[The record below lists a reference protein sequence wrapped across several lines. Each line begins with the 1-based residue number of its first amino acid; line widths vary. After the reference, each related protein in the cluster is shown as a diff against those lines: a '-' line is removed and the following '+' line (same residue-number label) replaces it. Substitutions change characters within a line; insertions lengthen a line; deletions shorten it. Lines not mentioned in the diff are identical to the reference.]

1 MKTSL
6 MSEQERT
13 ILKAWVE
20 KDVKH
25 FLLRDIKYRIRKHHA
40 RLKEDM
46 ALMDAAM
53 KKMKMM
59 QAR

>member
-13 ILKAWVE
+13 ILKAWLE
-20 KDVKH
+20 KDEKH

-40 RLKEDM
+40 RFKEDM
-46 ALMDAAM
+46 ALIEAAIE
-53 KKMKMM
+53 KMK